1 MTKKVL
7 KGVITSA
14 KNNKTI
20 VVEVTRKFKH
30 PFYEKVIKRTKK
42 YHAHD
47 ENNEYAVG
55 DTVSIIESKPISKLK
70 KWMVIPN
77 TGAKSWFKCSLNFL

>member
-1 MTKKVL
+1 MTKKIL
-7 KGVITSA
+7 KGIVTSA

-30 PFYEKVIKRTKK
+30 PFYEKVIKRSKK

-47 ENNEYAVG
+47 ENNESKIG
-55 DTVSIIESKPISKLK
+55 DIVSIIESKPISKLK
-70 KWMVIPN
+70 
-77 TGAKSWFKCSLNFL
+77 SWLLVSNSGDKK

>member
-1 MTKKVL
+1 MTKKTL

-30 PFYEKVIKRTKK
+30 PFYEKVIKKTKK

-47 ENNEYAVG
+47 EKNKFKEG
-55 DTVSIIESKPISKLK
+55 DTVQITECAPVSKK
-70 KWMVIPN
+70 KTWEVME
-77 TGAKSWFKCSLNFL
+77 K

>member
-7 KGVITSA
+7 KGTVLSA

-30 PFYEKVIKRTKK
+30 PFYEKVIKRSKK

-47 ENNEYAVG
+47 ENNKFKEG
-55 DTVSIIESKPISKLK
+55 QNVSIIESKPISKK
-70 KWMVIPN
+70 KTWRVIEQ
-77 TGAKSWFKCSLNFL
+77 

>member
-7 KGVITSA
+7 KGKVISA
-14 KNNKTI
+14 KNNKTV

-30 PFYEKVIKRTKK
+30 PFYGKVIKRTKK

-47 ENNEYAVG
+47 EENKFKEG
-55 DTVSIIESKPISKLK
+55 QKVSIIECKPISKK
-70 KWMVIPN
+70 KTWQVM
-77 TGAKSWFKCSLNFL
+77 K

>member
-7 KGVITSA
+7 KGTVVSA

-30 PFYEKVIKRTKK
+30 PFYEKVIK
-42 YHAHD
+42 
-47 ENNEYAVG
+47 
-55 DTVSIIESKPISKLK
+55 
-70 KWMVIPN
+70 
-77 TGAKSWFKCSLNFL
+77 KC

>member
-7 KGVITSA
+7 KGKVVGS

-20 VVEVTRKFKH
+20 VVRVVRKFQH
-30 PFYEKVIKRTKK
+30 PFYGKVISRTKK

-47 ENNEYAVG
+47 ENNKFKEGDAVK
-55 DTVSIIESKPISKLK
+55 IIECAPISKK
-70 KWMVIPN
+70 KTWEVME
-77 TGAKSWFKCSLNFL
+77 K

>member
-7 KGVITSA
+7 KGTIISS
-14 KNNKTI
+14 KNNKTV

-30 PFYEKVIKRTKK
+30 PFYGKVIKRTKK

-47 ENNEYAVG
+47 ETNKFKEG
-55 DTVSIIESKPISKLK
+55 QIVSIEECKPISKK
-70 KWMVIPN
+70 KTWQVMD
-77 TGAKSWFKCSLNFL
+77 K

>member
-1 MTKKVL
+1 MTKKIL
-7 KGVITSA
+7 KGIITSA
-14 KNNKTI
+14 KSNKTI

-47 ENNEYAVG
+47 EKNKFKEG
-55 DTVSIIESKPISKLK
+55 DNVQIIECKPISKK
-70 KWMVIPN
+70 KTWEV
-77 TGAKSWFKCSLNFL
+77 LDR

>member
-1 MTKKVL
+1 MTKKIL
-7 KGVITSA
+7 KGKVTST
-14 KNNKTI
+14 KSNKTI

-47 ENNEYAVG
+47 EKNKFKEG
-55 DTVSIIESKPISKLK
+55 DTVEIAECAPISKK
-70 KWMVIPN
+70 KTWEVME
-77 TGAKSWFKCSLNFL
+77 K